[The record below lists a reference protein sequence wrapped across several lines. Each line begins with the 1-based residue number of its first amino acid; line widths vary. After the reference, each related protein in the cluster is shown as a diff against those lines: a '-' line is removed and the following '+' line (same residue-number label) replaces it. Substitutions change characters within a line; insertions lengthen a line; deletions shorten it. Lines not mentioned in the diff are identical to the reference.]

1 MFFPADFMT
10 AITVYT
16 TRGDNKF
23 SLNSA
28 TINMNL
34 LESCSNYTSYDSE
47 INYSHCQGSTIGR
60 ISFVQMHAFVT
71 EEEKS

>member
-1 MFFPADFMT
+1 MFFPATFMT

-28 TINMNL
+28 TIKMNL
-34 LESCSNYTSYDSE
+34 LESCSNYTSYDYE
-47 INYSHCQGSTIGR
+47 INYSHCQGLIIGR

-71 EEEKS
+71 EDMKL

>member
-1 MFFPADFMT
+1 MT

-28 TINMNL
+28 TIKMSL

-47 INYSHCQGSTIGR
+47 INYSHCQGLRIGR
-60 ISFVQMHAFVT
+60 ISFVHMHSFVT
-71 EEEKS
+71 EEEKL

>member
-1 MFFPADFMT
+1 MT

-28 TINMNL
+28 TIKMNL
-34 LESCSNYTSYDSE
+34 LESCSNYTSYDFE
-47 INYSHCQGSTIGR
+47 INYSHCQGLTIGR
-60 ISFVQMHAFVT
+60 ISFVQMHSFVT
-71 EEEKS
+71 EEEKL